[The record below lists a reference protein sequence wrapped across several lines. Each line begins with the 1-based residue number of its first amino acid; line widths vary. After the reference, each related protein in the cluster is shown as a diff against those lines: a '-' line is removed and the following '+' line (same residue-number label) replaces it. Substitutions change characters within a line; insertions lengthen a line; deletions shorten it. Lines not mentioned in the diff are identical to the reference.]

1 MNLTNAITA
10 IINWGM
16 NSMGEFLF
24 ERLSDPEYYEENR
37 VAAHSDHVA
46 YRNWDEADVWLDPLG
61 RKSSFRLFLDGSWKF
76 HYAKNYEQTIRGF
89 EKPEYDCRGW
99 DDIPRAGS
107 ISRWKAM
114 TARSTRT
121 RSIRGTEGKTSGRTR
136 CRRSSIRSQV
146 M

>member
-46 YRNWDEADVWLDPLG
+46 YRNWDEADEIG
-61 RKSSFRLFLDGSWKF
+61 RAS
-76 HYAKNYEQTIRGF
+76 
-89 EKPEYDCRGW
+89 CRE
-99 DDIPRAGS
+99 R
-107 ISRWKAM
+107 
-114 TARSTRT
+114 
-121 RSIRGTEGKTSGRTR
+121 
-136 CRRSSIRSQV
+136 V
-146 M
+146 

>member
-46 YRNWDEADVWLDPLG
+46 YRNWD
-61 RKSSFRLFLDGSWKF
+61 
-76 HYAKNYEQTIRGF
+76 
-89 EKPEYDCRGW
+89 
-99 DDIPRAGS
+99 
-107 ISRWKAM
+107 
-114 TARSTRT
+114 
-121 RSIRGTEGKTSGRTR
+121 
-136 CRRSSIRSQV
+136 
-146 M
+146 

>member
-46 YRNWDEADVWLDPLG
+46 YRNWDEADVWAG
-61 RKSSFRLFLDGSWKF
+61 SARKKERFRLF
-76 HYAKNYEQTIRGF
+76 
-89 EKPEYDCRGW
+89 
-99 DDIPRAGS
+99 
-107 ISRWKAM
+107 
-114 TARSTRT
+114 
-121 RSIRGTEGKTSGRTR
+121 
-136 CRRSSIRSQV
+136 
-146 M
+146 